1 MCSSFDQYIFSTSVH
16 WASPETVR
24 SPPEEAC
31 LTLWKPLIFSLAAL
45 KSLDV
50 WLKAVYIIKHK
61 TRLACVPAW
70 NRCPN
75 LAQYWAILL
84 VYCPEQHLSNL
95 QHTHKTKNRH
105 CSEVHLMF
113 LYCTSSASALS
124 FQHSLLVEK
133 TTVLLMWLAAAALY
147 FTVPMVWFLMEH
159 HALNISLKNRNIKL
173 RKVVC
178 WKKIKTCA
186 RVKSSTHLQCVATHS
201 LLQYSL
207 SQSLLS
213 MAGLLQPVLTHTLV
227 IFSAPLDPFTSIS
240 SWKTEQRFGRASLL

>member
-1 MCSSFDQYIFSTSVH
+1 M
-16 WASPETVR
+16 
-24 SPPEEAC
+24 
-31 LTLWKPLIFSLAAL
+31 
-45 KSLDV
+45 
-50 WLKAVYIIKHK
+50 
-61 TRLACVPAW
+61 PAW

-95 QHTHKTKNRH
+95 QYTHKRKNWH
-105 CSEVHLMF
+105 CSEVHLTF

-159 HALNISLKNRNIKL
+159 HALNISLKNRNITL

-186 RVKSSTHLQCVATHS
+186 CVNLLHTCSAWPHIHCCSILCPSLCSLWPGCCSLSSHTHLSYFQHHWTHS
-201 LLQYSL
+201 PPSHPEKRSKDSEEHHYYERLGFSVHL
-207 SQSLLS
+207 SRLVSEGDNGVILS
-213 MAGLLQPVLTHTLV
+213 IMFYWQ
-227 IFSAPLDPFTSIS
+227 
-240 SWKTEQRFGRASLL
+240 WKQK